1 MNMKIK
7 YNFEYKYHNNNTYIY
22 CLIRNK
28 YYLLTKEEYVRQH
41 MLYYLIYNKGYNI
54 SSIFVE
60 KNFRFN
66 NVKTRIDII
75 VYKKKKPYILI
86 ECKSSCIFSQKVLS
100 QIMRYNFYIK
110 SDFLII
116 TNWINNI
123 IFKIDMKNHIIIFF
137 NEIPNFK

>member
-1 MNMKIK
+1 MK

-22 CLIRNK
+22 CLIRQK
-28 YYLLTKEEYVRQH
+28 YYILTKEEYVRQH

-60 KNFRFN
+60 KYFTIN

-75 VYKKKKPYILI
+75 VYKNKKPYLLI

-100 QIMRYNFYIK
+100 QILRYNFYIK
-110 SDFLII
+110 TNFLII
-116 TNWINNI
+116 TNWINNL
-123 IFKIDMKNHIIIFF
+123 IFQIDIKNNILIFF
-137 NEIPNFK
+137 NEIPK

>member
-1 MNMKIK
+1 MK

-22 CLIRNK
+22 CLIRQK
-28 YYLLTKEEYVRQH
+28 YYILTKEEYVRQH

-60 KNFRFN
+60 KYFTIN

-75 VYKKKKPYILI
+75 VYKNKKPYLLI

-100 QIMRYNFYIK
+100 QILRYNFYIK
-110 SDFLII
+110 TNFLII
-116 TNWINNI
+116 TNWINNL
-123 IFKIDMKNHIIIFF
+123 IFKIDIKNNILIFL
-137 NEIPNFK
+137 NEIPK

>member
-1 MNMKIK
+1 MK

-22 CLIRNK
+22 CLIRQK
-28 YYLLTKEEYVRQH
+28 YYILTKEEYVRQH

-60 KNFRFN
+60 KYFTIN

-75 VYKKKKPYILI
+75 VYKNKKPYLLI

-100 QIMRYNFYIK
+100 QILRYNFYIK
-110 SDFLII
+110 TNFLII
-116 TNWINNI
+116 TNWINNL
-123 IFKIDMKNHIIIFF
+123 IFKIDRKNNILIFL
-137 NEIPNFK
+137 NEIPK

>member
-1 MNMKIK
+1 MKIK

-22 CLIRNK
+22 CLIRKK

-60 KNFRFN
+60 KYFIFN

-75 VYKKKKPYILI
+75 VYKKKKPYLLI

-110 SDFLII
+110 SYFLII

-123 IFKIDMKNHIIIFF
+123 ILKIDIKNHIIIFF
-137 NEIPNFK
+137 NEIPNFQ

>member
-1 MNMKIK
+1 MK

-22 CLIRNK
+22 CLIRQK
-28 YYLLTKEEYVRQH
+28 YYILTKEEYVRQH

-60 KNFRFN
+60 KYFTIN

-75 VYKKKKPYILI
+75 VYKNKKPYLLI

-100 QIMRYNFYIK
+100 QILRYNFYIK
-110 SDFLII
+110 TNFLII
-116 TNWINNI
+116 TNWINNL
-123 IFKIDMKNHIIIFF
+123 IFKIDRKNKIIIFL
-137 NEIPNFK
+137 NEIPK

>member
-1 MNMKIK
+1 MKMK

-22 CLIRNK
+22 CLIRQK
-28 YYLLTKEEYVRQH
+28 YYILTKEEYVRQH

-60 KNFRFN
+60 KYFTIN

-75 VYKKKKPYILI
+75 VYKNKKPYLLI

-100 QIMRYNFYIK
+100 QILRYNFYIK
-110 SDFLII
+110 TNFLII
-116 TNWINNI
+116 TNWINNL
-123 IFKIDMKNHIIIFF
+123 IFQIDRKNNILIFL
-137 NEIPNFK
+137 NEIPK

>member
-1 MNMKIK
+1 MKMK

-22 CLIRNK
+22 CLIRQK
-28 YYLLTKEEYVRQH
+28 YYILTKEEYVRQH

-60 KNFRFN
+60 KYFTIN

-75 VYKKKKPYILI
+75 VYKNKKPYLLI

-100 QIMRYNFYIK
+100 QILRYNFYIK
-110 SDFLII
+110 TNFLII

-123 IFKIDMKNHIIIFF
+123 IFQIDRKNNILIFL
-137 NEIPNFK
+137 NEIPK

>member
-1 MNMKIK
+1 MKMK

-22 CLIRNK
+22 CLIRQK
-28 YYLLTKEEYVRQH
+28 YYILTKEEYVRQH

-60 KNFRFN
+60 KYFTIN

-75 VYKKKKPYILI
+75 VYKNKKPYLLI

-100 QIMRYNFYIK
+100 QILRYNFYIK
-110 SDFLII
+110 TNFLII
-116 TNWINNI
+116 TNWINNL
-123 IFKIDMKNHIIIFF
+123 IFKIDRKNKILIFL
-137 NEIPNFK
+137 NEIPK

>member
-1 MNMKIK
+1 MKMK

-22 CLIRNK
+22 CLIRQK
-28 YYLLTKEEYVRQH
+28 YYILTKEEYVRQH

-60 KNFRFN
+60 KYFTIN

-75 VYKKKKPYILI
+75 VYKNKKPYLLI

-100 QIMRYNFYIK
+100 QILRYNFYIK
-110 SDFLII
+110 TNFLII
-116 TNWINNI
+116 TNWINNL
-123 IFKIDMKNHIIIFF
+123 IFKIDRKNKIIIFL
-137 NEIPNFK
+137 NEIPK

>member
-1 MNMKIK
+1 MKIK

-22 CLIRNK
+22 CLIRKK

-60 KNFRFN
+60 KYFIFN

-75 VYKKKKPYILI
+75 VYKKKKTLY
-86 ECKSSCIFSQKVLS
+86 S
-100 QIMRYNFYIK
+100 Y
-110 SDFLII
+110 
-116 TNWINNI
+116 
-123 IFKIDMKNHIIIFF
+123 
-137 NEIPNFK
+137 

>member
-1 MNMKIK
+1 MKIKYK

-22 CLIRNK
+22 CLIRKK

-60 KNFRFN
+60 KYFTIN

-75 VYKKKKPYILI
+75 VYKNKKPYLLI

-100 QIMRYNFYIK
+100 QILRYNFYIK
-110 SDFLII
+110 TNFLII

-123 IFKIDMKNHIIIFF
+123 IFQIDMKNHLIIFL
-137 NEIPNFK
+137 NEIPK

>member
-1 MNMKIK
+1 MKMK

-22 CLIRNK
+22 CLIRQK
-28 YYLLTKEEYVRQH
+28 YYILTKEEYVRQH

-60 KNFRFN
+60 KYFTIN

-75 VYKKKKPYILI
+75 VYKNKKPYLLI

-100 QIMRYNFYIK
+100 QILRYNFYIK
-110 SDFLII
+110 TNFLII
-116 TNWINNI
+116 TNWINNL
-123 IFKIDMKNHIIIFF
+123 IFKIDIKNNILLFL
-137 NEIPNFK
+137 NEIPK

>member
-1 MNMKIK
+1 MK

-22 CLIRNK
+22 CLIRQK
-28 YYLLTKEEYVRQH
+28 YYILTKEEYVRQH

-60 KNFRFN
+60 KYFTIN

-75 VYKKKKPYILI
+75 VYKNKKPYLLI

-100 QIMRYNFYIK
+100 QILRYNFYIK
-110 SDFLII
+110 TNFLII

-123 IFKIDMKNHIIIFF
+123 IFQIDRKNNILIFL
-137 NEIPNFK
+137 NEIPK

>member
-1 MNMKIK
+1 MKMK

-22 CLIRNK
+22 CLIRQK
-28 YYLLTKEEYVRQH
+28 YYILTKEEYVRQH

-60 KNFRFN
+60 KYFTIN

-75 VYKKKKPYILI
+75 VYKNKKPYLLI

-100 QIMRYNFYIK
+100 QILRYNFYIK
-110 SDFLII
+110 TNFLII
-116 TNWINNI
+116 TNWINNL
-123 IFKIDMKNHIIIFF
+123 IFKIDIKNNILIFL
-137 NEIPNFK
+137 NEIPK

>member
-1 MNMKIK
+1 MK

-22 CLIRNK
+22 CLIRQK
-28 YYLLTKEEYVRQH
+28 YYILTKEEYVRQH

-60 KNFRFN
+60 KYFTIN

-75 VYKKKKPYILI
+75 VYKNKKPYLLI

-100 QIMRYNFYIK
+100 QILRYNFYIK
-110 SDFLII
+110 TNFLII
-116 TNWINNI
+116 TNWINNL
-123 IFKIDMKNHIIIFF
+123 IFKIDIKNNILLFL
-137 NEIPNFK
+137 NEIPK

>member
-1 MNMKIK
+1 MK

-22 CLIRNK
+22 CLIRQK
-28 YYLLTKEEYVRQH
+28 YYILTKEEYVRQH

-60 KNFRFN
+60 KYFTIN

-75 VYKKKKPYILI
+75 VYKNKKPYLLI

-100 QIMRYNFYIK
+100 QILRYNFYIK
-110 SDFLII
+110 TNFLII
-116 TNWINNI
+116 TNWINNL
-123 IFKIDMKNHIIIFF
+123 IFKIDRKNKILIFL
-137 NEIPNFK
+137 NEIPK

>member
-1 MNMKIK
+1 MKMK

-22 CLIRNK
+22 CLIRQK
-28 YYLLTKEEYVRQH
+28 YYILTKEEYVRQH

-60 KNFRFN
+60 KYFTIN

-75 VYKKKKPYILI
+75 VYKNKKPYLLI

-100 QIMRYNFYIK
+100 QILRYNFYIK
-110 SDFLII
+110 TNFLII
-116 TNWINNI
+116 TNWINNL
-123 IFKIDMKNHIIIFF
+123 IFKIDRKNNILIFL
-137 NEIPNFK
+137 NEIPK

>member
-1 MNMKIK
+1 MK

-22 CLIRNK
+22 CLIRQK
-28 YYLLTKEEYVRQH
+28 YYILTKEEYVRQH

-60 KNFRFN
+60 KYFTIN

-75 VYKKKKPYILI
+75 VYKNKKPYLLI

-100 QIMRYNFYIK
+100 QILRYNFYIK
-110 SDFLII
+110 TNFLII
-116 TNWINNI
+116 TNWINNL
-123 IFKIDMKNHIIIFF
+123 IFQIDRKNNILIFL
-137 NEIPNFK
+137 NEIPK